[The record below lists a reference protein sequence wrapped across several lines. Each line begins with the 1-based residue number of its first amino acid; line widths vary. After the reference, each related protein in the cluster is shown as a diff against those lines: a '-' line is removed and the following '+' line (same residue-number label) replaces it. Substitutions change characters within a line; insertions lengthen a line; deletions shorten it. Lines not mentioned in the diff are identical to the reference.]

1 MKSKRPLEQ
10 HPWFRLSKFRLFG
23 SRLKRRKTAAS
34 NSGRGF
40 TLVELLV
47 ALTISMIVIFVI
59 GAGLVSATNMSRLNQ
74 SRIARQSELNLALD
88 FITNEIRMVRS
99 INQSTSSTANGST
112 VMLSDVVTSVGV
124 NLSNLGNYGTLALY
138 LERPIAN
145 APAIC
150 PAGGPNA
157 GAPPPTPA
165 NFDPIVYDVRPS
177 PSGWLQPRMLA
188 RYGRVPLTD
197 GTINPCSN
205 PVSSDPMI
213 DALPIAMSQTP
224 TCSGLLS
231 GAGGFYSCVNGKE
244 VNLFFQSVVTKSE
257 VRQVS
262 SIAAS
267 RLMNFQPTPTP
278 TPTSSCSTESSLK
291 STSNST
297 PSTIDFVNNTANIVK
312 VYWLDASGTRTYYFD
327 LSPGQSVTQPTFD
340 TNPWVIT
347 DSNTNC
353 LDIFVA
359 NQSASLAT
367 IQ

>member
-1 MKSKRPLEQ
+1 MKSKLPLKQ
-10 HPWFRLSKFRLFG
+10 QPRFRLSRFRLF
-23 SRLKRRKTAAS
+23 SSKLKGRRSAAS
-34 NSGRGF
+34 RSSKGF

-47 ALTISMIVIFVI
+47 AMTISMIVIFVI

-112 VMLSDVVTSVGV
+112 VMLSDVVTSAGV
-124 NLSNLGNYGTLALY
+124 NLANLGNYGTLALY
-138 LERPIAN
+138 LERRIAN

-157 GAPPPTPA
+157 GASPPAPA

-188 RYGRVPLTD
+188 RYGRVPLAD

-231 GAGGFYSCVNGKE
+231 GAGGFYSCVNGKK
-244 VNLFFQSVVTKSE
+244 VNLFFQSVVTNNE
-257 VRQVS
+257 VKQVS

-267 RLMNFQPTPTP
+267 RLMNFQPATTP
-278 TPTSSCSTESSLK
+278 TPTSSCSNESSLK
-291 STSNST
+291 STSSST
-297 PSTIDFVNNTANIVK
+297 SSTINFVNNTANIVK
-312 VYWLDASGTRTYYFD
+312 AYWLNAAGTRTYYFD
-327 LSPGQSVTQPTFD
+327 LAPRQSVTQPTFD
-340 TNPWVIT
+340 ANPWVIT
-347 DSNTNC
+347 DSSTNC

-359 NQSASLAT
+359 NQTASLAT